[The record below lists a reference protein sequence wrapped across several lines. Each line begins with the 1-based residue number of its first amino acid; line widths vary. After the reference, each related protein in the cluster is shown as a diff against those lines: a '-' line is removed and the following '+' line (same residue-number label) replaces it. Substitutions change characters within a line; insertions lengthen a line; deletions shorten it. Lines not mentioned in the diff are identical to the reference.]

1 MKKILLIGF
10 ILFDFL
16 SYSEMALGLV
26 ENNTIDG
33 FYKYFGDSSNKM
45 ETGAFFVA
53 PLTSKTALDFT
64 NLKTSG
70 PISLVDIKGGN
81 PAINLKLAEG
91 VASGSCTSEEL
102 PVYLE
107 LWTGSPSESD
117 MNKVFIRFCLKDAN
131 GYFGLRIR
139 ADGSPV
145 LFPIADVEFLD
156 TDYVVDQQVIES
168 IDEEVLGEDSTGEG

>member
-1 MKKILLIGF
+1 
-10 ILFDFL
+10 
-16 SYSEMALGLV
+16 
-26 ENNTIDG
+26 
-33 FYKYFGDSSNKM
+33 
-45 ETGAFFVA
+45 
-53 PLTSKTALDFT
+53 
-64 NLKTSG
+64 
-70 PISLVDIKGGN
+70 
-81 PAINLKLAEG
+81 
-91 VASGSCTSEEL
+91 
-102 PVYLE
+102 
-107 LWTGSPSESD
+107 